1 MIGDGKDKRRGTQRM
16 EGTQTI
22 EMGERRIEDR
32 NVIERGIGDKRGN
45 KG

>member
-1 MIGDGKDKRRGTQRM
+1 MDGKGKRRGTQRM
-16 EGTQTI
+16 EGAQTI
-22 EMGERRIEDR
+22 EMGERRIEER